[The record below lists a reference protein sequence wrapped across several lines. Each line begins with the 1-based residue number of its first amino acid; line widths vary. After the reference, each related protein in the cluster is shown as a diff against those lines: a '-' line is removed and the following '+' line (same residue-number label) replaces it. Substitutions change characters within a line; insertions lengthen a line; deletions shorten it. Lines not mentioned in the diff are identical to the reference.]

1 MLAALICEEGRQQ
14 WLRKLMAGLGI
25 DYKLSKSLMLL
36 PGQLDFSSMYAFQML
51 FP

>member
-1 MLAALICEEGRQQ
+1 MLAALICEEGGQQ
-14 WLRKLMAGLGI
+14 WLRKLIAGLGI
-25 DYKLSKSLMLL
+25 VFKLSKLLVLL